1 VGFHQPFRRIYF
13 HLEKGDDVI
22 RDTIGVPVLDLEAA
36 LHAALTTIEEMR
48 QQGSQTDVYTGWRL
62 KVVNGSGDVL
72 LSLCLDG
79 TALH

>member
-1 VGFHQPFRRIYF
+1 MLWDFISRSAGFIFILRRVMTSY
-13 HLEKGDDVI
+13 
-22 RDTIGVPVLDLEAA
+22 A